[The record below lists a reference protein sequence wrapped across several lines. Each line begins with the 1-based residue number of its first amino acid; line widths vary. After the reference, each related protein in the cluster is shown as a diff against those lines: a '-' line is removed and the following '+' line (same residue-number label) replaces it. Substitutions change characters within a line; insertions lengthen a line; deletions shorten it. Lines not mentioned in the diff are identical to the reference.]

1 MSDLSD
7 AFLVRARESL
17 LGAES
22 EFGYGRYNNV
32 ANRAY
37 YACFQAAIAA
47 LVLADI
53 RPPGQKELWGHEFVQ
68 SQFEGILIGRRKQ
81 FSSGLRSTLPEL
93 RAVRHRADYR
103 QEPLTRSQVS
113 RSLERAN
120 RFVMAV
126 ERAGGLP

>member
-7 AFLVRARESL
+7 AFLIRARESL

-22 EFGYGRYNNV
+22 EFRKGRYNNV

-53 RPPGQKELWGHEFVQ
+53 RSPAQKGDWGHEFVQ
-68 SQFEGILIGRRKQ
+68 SQFEGILIGRRKRYP
-81 FSSGLRSTLPEL
+81 SGLRSLLPEL
-93 RAVRHRADYR
+93 RSLRHQADDKR
-103 QEPLTRSQVS
+103 EPTTRSQAS
-113 RSLERAN
+113 RSLQQAN
-120 RFVMAV
+120 HFLMAV
-126 ERAGGLP
+126 ERAGGLS

>member
-1 MSDLSD
+1 VSDLSD
-7 AFLVRARESL
+7 AFLVRARESP

-22 EFGYGRYNNV
+22 EFVNGRYNNV

-53 RPPGQKELWGHEFVQ
+53 RPLGGKADWSHQFVQ
-68 SQFEGILIGRRKQ
+68 GQFEGVLIGRRKKYP
-81 FSSGLRSTLPEL
+81 SALRSTLPEL
-93 RAVRHRADYR
+93 RFVRHQGDYR
-103 QEPLTRSQVS
+103 RGPVNRSQAS
-113 RSLERAN
+113 RALERAN

-126 ERAGGLP
+126 ERTGEIR

>member
-1 MSDLSD
+1 VSDLSD

-22 EFGYGRYNNV
+22 EFVNGRYNNV

-53 RPPGQKELWGHEFVQ
+53 RPPGGKADWSHQFV
-68 SQFEGILIGRRKQ
+68 
-81 FSSGLRSTLPEL
+81 
-93 RAVRHRADYR
+93 
-103 QEPLTRSQVS
+103 
-113 RSLERAN
+113 
-120 RFVMAV
+120 
-126 ERAGGLP
+126 

>member
-22 EFGYGRYNNV
+22 EFVNGRYNNV

-53 RPPGQKELWGHEFVQ
+53 RPL
-68 SQFEGILIGRRKQ
+68 
-81 FSSGLRSTLPEL
+81 SGK
-93 RAVRHRADYR
+93 ADW
-103 QEPLTRSQVS
+103 SH
-113 RSLERAN
+113 
-120 RFVMAV
+120 
-126 ERAGGLP
+126 